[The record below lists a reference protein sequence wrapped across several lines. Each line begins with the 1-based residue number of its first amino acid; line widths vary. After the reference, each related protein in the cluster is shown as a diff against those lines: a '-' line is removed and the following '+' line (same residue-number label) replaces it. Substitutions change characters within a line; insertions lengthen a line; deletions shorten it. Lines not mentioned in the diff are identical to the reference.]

1 MRPSLAGSYC
11 LKSNLEIQSRNWL
24 LPDGPAGLASQ
35 AVANHRDNVILD
47 LQSHTVRV
55 GDGSL
60 GIRIEN
66 TDPTNYVP
74 GRQGVAQSPFSSSN
88 ACIRLSDPHSQGWSV
103 RVEGSG
109 TYCLAEDLNQSA
121 PPAWMR
127 LPHMAVPY
135 DPLVAVP
142 RGAAGN
148 ITIDLAGRLLV
159 TTMESG
165 QGMMHLGGAAWIDGE
180 SHPQLSPARGI
191 LLRNGSIRTTVQPA
205 VIMIHNWNGENR
217 RFYRKAIA
225 QNTLRGTPLTD
236 SHGNLGRYQTTDFV
250 LENLTLTSDQIV
262 VLMQGKKNI
271 IRRCK
276 IIGANAAVN
285 LYGPNLVFEDNEI
298 VMTARDPADAGGE
311 PQVALYVED
320 GFGAV
325 IRNNRFV
332 IKGRPDRAVAMEF
345 RNSAGVVL
353 EGNTVEGKA
362 SLYRT
367 LDDKST
373 VEVRPAQR
381 GPLVTRHPDP
391 RETQ

>member
-1 MRPSLAGSYC
+1 MTGFLLVFLQTSLILAFTTLLLPCNGQAYVQDAVCQPLAPEKNNRIRPSLAGSYC
-11 LKSNLEIQSRNWL
+11 LKPNLEIPSRNRL
-24 LPDGPAGLASQ
+24 LPDGAAGLPSQ

-47 LQSHTVRV
+47 LQSRTVRA
-55 GDGSL
+55 GDVSL

-66 TDPTNYVP
+66 TGPTNYVP
-74 GRQGVAQSPFSSSN
+74 DHQGFAQSPFSSSN
-88 ACIRLSDPHSQGWSV
+88 ACIRLSDLHSQGWSV
-103 RVEGSG
+103 RVEGPG

-225 QNTLRGTPLTD
+225 QNTLRGTPLTVKTRLVID
-236 SHGNLGRYQTTDFV
+236 ALSEQFRPFGLPI
-250 LENLTLTSDQIV
+250 LERLNWR
-262 VLMQGKKNI
+262 LMLE
-271 IRRCK
+271 RP
-276 IIGANAAVN
+276 
-285 LYGPNLVFEDNEI
+285 LWD
-298 VMTARDPADAGGE
+298 
-311 PQVALYVED
+311 
-320 GFGAV
+320 AV
-325 IRNNRFV
+325 IVDLDV
-332 IKGRPDRAVAMEF
+332 I
-345 RNSAGVVL
+345 
-353 EGNTVEGKA
+353 
-362 SLYRT
+362 
-367 LDDKST
+367 
-373 VEVRPAQR
+373 AQR
-381 GPLVTRHPDP
+381 RFQFGS
-391 RETQ
+391 